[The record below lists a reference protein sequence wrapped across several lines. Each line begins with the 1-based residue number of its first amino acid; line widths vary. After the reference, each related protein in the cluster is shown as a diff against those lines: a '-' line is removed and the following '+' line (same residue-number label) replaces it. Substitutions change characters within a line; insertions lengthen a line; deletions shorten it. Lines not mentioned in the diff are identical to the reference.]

1 MSSAIDKAV
10 ANLEDKEANVRTAA
24 VEALGASPVAVV
36 QHGAAIAQ
44 RLDDKDV
51 KVRRAAVD
59 ALGRSPEA
67 LAQHGAAIA
76 QRLEDKDWRV
86 RRVAAVEQQ

>member
-1 MSSAIDKAV
+1 MSSDIDKAV
-10 ANLEDKEANVRTAA
+10 ANLEDKDWHVRWAA
-24 VEALGASPVAVV
+24 AQALGA
-36 QHGAAIAQ
+36 
-44 RLDDKDV
+44 
-51 KVRRAAVD
+51 
-59 ALGRSPEA
+59 SPEA